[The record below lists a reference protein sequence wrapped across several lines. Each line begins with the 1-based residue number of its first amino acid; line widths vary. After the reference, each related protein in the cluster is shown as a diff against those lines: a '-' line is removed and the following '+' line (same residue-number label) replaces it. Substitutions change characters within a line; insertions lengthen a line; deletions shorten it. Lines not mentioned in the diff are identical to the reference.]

1 MLLENAS
8 TQLGLALHDGLVVVG
23 MDPSSYRN
31 CGWAV
36 ISYSAGAAT
45 LLEKF
50 TQVFEGDEK
59 NVARYRAVYDK
70 LAEVVKKHGA
80 EVLCLERSMGG
91 GLAFVRN
98 NLSET
103 VGVAKLCCHDNGVKI
118 YETSPG
124 HLKKVIAGHGSAKKK
139 WIKANIV
146 ATFNLG
152 KSGAEHE
159 CDAAACALS
168 LLVDLGW
175 NGYVVKV
182 PYAPAP

>member
-1 MLLENAS
+1 MPLENAS
-8 TQLGLALHDGLVVVG
+8 TQLGLALHDGLIVVG

-31 CGWAV
+31 CGWAIV
-36 ISYSAGAAT
+36 QYTSSGVT
-45 LLEKF
+45 LLDKF
-50 TQVFEGDEK
+50 TQVFDGGESDIS
-59 NVARYRAVYDK
+59 RYRVLYDMLEK
-70 LAEVVKKHGA
+70 IIKERKPS
-80 EVLCLERSMGG
+80 VLCLERSMGG

-103 VGVAKLCCHDNGVKI
+103 VGVAKLCCHDNGVKV

-124 HLKKVIAGHGSAKKK
+124 HLKKIIAGHGSAKKK
-139 WIKANIV
+139 WIKSNIV

-168 LLVDLGW
+168 LIVDLGW

-182 PYAPAP
+182 PYVSAP

>member
-1 MLLENAS
+1 MIPNILA
-8 TQLGLALHDGLVVVG
+8 GLASLVTFVFVFSLLRRG
-23 MDPSSYRN
+23 VLREQY
-31 CGWAV
+31 AV
-36 ISYSAGAAT
+36 LWLIVSATALIFAI
-45 LLEKF
+45 
-50 TQVFEGDEK
+50 VP
-59 NVARYRAVYDK
+59 RALYWV
-70 LAEVVKKHGA
+70 
-80 EVLCLERSMGG
+80 
-91 GLAFVRN
+91 
-98 NLSET
+98 SET

-124 HLKKVIAGHGSAKKK
+124 HLKKIIAGHGSAKKK

-182 PYAPAP
+182 PYVPAP